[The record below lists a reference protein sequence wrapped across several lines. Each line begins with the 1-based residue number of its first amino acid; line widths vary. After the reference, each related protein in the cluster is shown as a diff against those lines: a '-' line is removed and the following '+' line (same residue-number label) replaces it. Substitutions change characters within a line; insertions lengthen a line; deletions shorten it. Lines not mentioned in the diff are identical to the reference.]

1 MKYIYIVFIAILV
14 CSCSNKTK
22 MAEAAKKDSL
32 SAVYS
37 INVADKNGVHVLD
50 SLHRHKDLGSLMKL
64 HYRGIID
71 FPAGRESEC
80 NMMIYRYQ
88 NSIDGVYVM
97 LLKDLKTNEKH
108 LNKGRLNSITAGSI
122 NIDATVY
129 QLHPFKR
136 GQIMEFL
143 FTQDF
148 LQFIANTPQ
157 NPQESSKN
165 LLTLQNRPPC
175 MKLNPHRHD
184 ERSIWH

>member
-1 MKYIYIVFIAILV
+1 MKYIYIVFMVMLV
-14 CSCSNKTK
+14 YSCSNKARMT
-22 MAEAAKKDSL
+22 EAAKKDSL
-32 SAVYS
+32 NAVCS
-37 INVADKNGVHVLD
+37 LNVADKSGIHVLD
-50 SLHRHKDLGSLMKL
+50 SLHRHKDLGSLMNL

-80 NMMIYRYQ
+80 NMVIYRYQ
-88 NSIDGVYVM
+88 NGTDGVYVM
-97 LLKDLKTNEKH
+97 LLKDLKTNKEQ
-108 LNKGRLNSITAGSI
+108 LNKGRLISITAGSI
-122 NIDATVY
+122 NIDATIY
-129 QLHPFKR
+129 QMYPFKR

-157 NPQESSKN
+157 NPQENSKN
-165 LLTLQNRPPC
+165 ILTLQNRPSC